1 MKLLIIYIMLNVVNV
16 LLQTIKSIA
25 TIKGGKLVSALTNA
39 IAYGLY
45 TVVVVY
51 MMCELPLWL
60 KATII
65 GLCNLVG
72 VYTVKWLEEK
82 ARRDKLWKVEMT
94 VRNERAEDL
103 AEMLKMARISFN
115 SVATS
120 GLDTVFNVY
129 SKTQKESLAIKEMA
143 KKFHAKYFVT
153 ESKVL

>member
-1 MKLLIIYIMLNVVNV
+1 M
-16 LLQTIKSIA
+16 
-25 TIKGGKLVSALTNA
+25 
-39 IAYGLY
+39 
-45 TVVVVY
+45 
-51 MMCELPLWL
+51 
-60 KATII
+60 
-65 GLCNLVG
+65 CNLVG
-72 VYTVKWLEEK
+72 VYIVKWLEEK
-82 ARRDKLWKVEMT
+82 ARRDKLWKIEMT

>member
-1 MKLLIIYIMLNVVNV
+1 MIYIMLNIVNV

-51 MMCELPLWL
+51 MMCDLPLWL

-72 VYTVKWLEEK
+72 VYIVKWLEEK
-82 ARRDKLWKVEMT
+82 ARRDKLWKIEMT

-129 SKTQKESLAIKEMA
+129 SKTQKESHAIREMA

>member
-1 MKLLIIYIMLNVVNV
+1 MKLLMIYIVLNVVNV

-51 MMCELPLWL
+51 MMCDLPLWL

-72 VYTVKWLEEK
+72 VYIVKWLEEK
-82 ARRDKLWKVEMT
+82 ARRDKLWKIEMT

-129 SKTQKESLAIKEMA
+129 RKTQKESLAIKEMA

>member
-1 MKLLIIYIMLNVVNV
+1 MKLLIIYIILNVINV

-51 MMCELPLWL
+51 MMCDLPLWL

-65 GLCNLVG
+65 GLCNLIG
-72 VYTVKWLEEK
+72 VYIVKWLEEK
-82 ARRDKLWKVEMT
+82 ARRDKLWKIEMT

-115 SVATS
+115 SVTTS

>member
-1 MKLLIIYIMLNVVNV
+1 MLNVVNV

>member
-1 MKLLIIYIMLNVVNV
+1 MKLLMIYIMLNIVNV
-16 LLQTIKSIA
+16 LLQTVKSIA

-51 MMCELPLWL
+51 MMCDLPLWL
-60 KATII
+60 KATVI

-72 VYTVKWLEEK
+72 VYIVKWLEEK

-143 KKFHAKYFVT
+143 KKFRAKYFVT

>member
-1 MKLLIIYIMLNVVNV
+1 MIYIVLNVVNV

-25 TIKGGKLVSALTNA
+25 TIKGGKMMSALCNA

-72 VYTVKWLEEK
+72 VYIVKWLEEK

-103 AEMLKMARISFN
+103 AEMLKMARISYN

-153 ESKVL
+153 ESKAL

>member
-1 MKLLIIYIMLNVVNV
+1 MKLLMIYIVLNVVNV

-25 TIKGGKLVSALTNA
+25 TIKGGKMVSALCNA

-65 GLCNLVG
+65 GMCNLVG
-72 VYTVKWLEEK
+72 VYIVKWLEEK
-82 ARRDKLWKVEMT
+82 ARRDKLWKIEMT

>member
-1 MKLLIIYIMLNVVNV
+1 MKLLMIYIILNVVNV

-51 MMCELPLWL
+51 MMCDLPLWL
-60 KATII
+60 KATVI

-72 VYTVKWLEEK
+72 VYIVKWLEEK

-94 VRNERAEDL
+94 VRNERAEEL

-129 SKTQKESLAIKEMA
+129 SKTQKESLAIREMA
-143 KKFHAKYFVT
+143 KKFRAKYFVT

>member
-1 MKLLIIYIMLNVVNV
+1 MKLLIIYIILNVVNV
-16 LLQTIKSIA
+16 LLQTVKSIA

-51 MMCELPLWL
+51 MMCDLPLWL

-65 GLCNLVG
+65 GLCNLIG
-72 VYTVKWLEEK
+72 VYIVKWLEEK

-103 AEMLKMARISFN
+103 AEMLKMARISYN

-153 ESKVL
+153 ESKAL

>member
-1 MKLLIIYIMLNVVNV
+1 MKLLMIYIVLNVVNV

-25 TIKGGKLVSALTNA
+25 TIKGGKMVSALCNA

-65 GLCNLVG
+65 GMCNLVG
-72 VYTVKWLEEK
+72 VYIVKWLEEK

-103 AEMLKMARISFN
+103 AEMLKMARISYN

-153 ESKVL
+153 ESKAL

>member
-1 MKLLIIYIMLNVVNV
+1 MKLLIIYIILNVVNV

-51 MMCELPLWL
+51 MMCDLPLWL

-65 GLCNLVG
+65 GLCNLIG
-72 VYTVKWLEEK
+72 VYIVKWLEEK
-82 ARRDKLWKVEMT
+82 ARRDKLWKIEMT

>member
-1 MKLLIIYIMLNVVNV
+1 MKLLMIYIVLNIVNV
-16 LLQTIKSIA
+16 LLQTVKSIA
-25 TIKGGKLVSALTNA
+25 TIKGGKMVSALCNA

-72 VYTVKWLEEK
+72 VYIVKLLEEK
-82 ARRDKLWKVEMT
+82 ARRDKLWKIEMT

-103 AEMLKMARISFN
+103 AEMLKVARISYN

-153 ESKVL
+153 ESKAL

>member
-1 MKLLIIYIMLNVVNV
+1 MKLLMIYIILNVVNV

-51 MMCELPLWL
+51 MMCDLPLWL
-60 KATII
+60 KATVI

-72 VYTVKWLEEK
+72 VYIVKWLEEK

-94 VRNERAEDL
+94 VRNERAEEL

-143 KKFHAKYFVT
+143 KKFRAKYFVT

>member
-1 MKLLIIYIMLNVVNV
+1 MKLLMIYIILNVVNV

-51 MMCELPLWL
+51 MMCDLPLWL

-72 VYTVKWLEEK
+72 VYIVKWLEEK

>member
-1 MKLLIIYIMLNVVNV
+1 MIYIVLNVVNV

-25 TIKGGKLVSALTNA
+25 TIKGGKLVSALCNA

-72 VYTVKWLEEK
+72 VYIVKWLEEK

-115 SVATS
+115 FVPTS

-153 ESKVL
+153 ESKAL

>member
-1 MKLLIIYIMLNVVNV
+1 MKLLMIYVILNVVNV

-25 TIKGGKLVSALTNA
+25 TIKGGKIVSALCNA

-72 VYTVKWLEEK
+72 VYIVKWLEEK

-103 AEMLKMARISFN
+103 AEMLKVARISYN
-115 SVATS
+115 AVATS

-153 ESKVL
+153 ESKAL

>member
-1 MKLLIIYIMLNVVNV
+1 MIYIILNVVNV

-51 MMCELPLWL
+51 MMCDLPLWL

-72 VYTVKWLEEK
+72 VYIVKWLEEK

>member
-1 MKLLIIYIMLNVVNV
+1 MKLLMIYIMLNIVNV
-16 LLQTIKSIA
+16 LLQTVKSIA
-25 TIKGGKLVSALTNA
+25 TIKGGKMVSALCNA

-65 GLCNLVG
+65 GLCNLIG
-72 VYTVKWLEEK
+72 VYIVKLLEEK
-82 ARRDKLWKVEMT
+82 ARRDKLWKIEMT

-103 AEMLKMARISFN
+103 AEMLKVARISYN
-115 SVATS
+115 AVATS

-153 ESKVL
+153 ESKAL

>member
-1 MKLLIIYIMLNVVNV
+1 MKLLMIYIILNVVNV

-51 MMCELPLWL
+51 MMCDLPLWL

-72 VYTVKWLEEK
+72 VYIVKWLEEK

-94 VRNERAEDL
+94 VRNERAEEL

-143 KKFHAKYFVT
+143 KKFRAKYFVT

>member
-1 MKLLIIYIMLNVVNV
+1 MKLLMIYIILNVVNV

-51 MMCELPLWL
+51 MMCDLPLWL

-72 VYTVKWLEEK
+72 VYIVKWLEEK
-82 ARRDKLWKVEMT
+82 ARRDKLWKIEMT